1 MLTNKNPKRMIKLIY
16 MYTGMCIYMHRCM
29 HICILIKGVQY
40 EKRIYYKIFQPKP
53 FFEVVVSGNI
63 FSCLNVFFHNAETYL
78 RQSCQICVK
87 EIISKALQVECRTIW
102 FDVGAYN
109 YKISLTFNIFGIKNV
124 AVLLYHAEHFLLK
137 VCRVKK

>member
-1 MLTNKNPKRMIKLIY
+1 

-53 FFEVVVSGNI
+53 FFEVVVSGSI

-87 EIISKALQVECRTIW
+87 EIISKALQVECRTI
-102 FDVGAYN
+102 
-109 YKISLTFNIFGIKNV
+109 
-124 AVLLYHAEHFLLK
+124 
-137 VCRVKK
+137 

>member
-87 EIISKALQVECRTIW
+87 EIVFKALQVKYRAIW
-102 FDVGAYN
+102 FDVDAYN
-109 YKISLTFNIFGIKNV
+109 YKISLAFNIFGIKKV